1 MSGSR
6 LPESAP
12 LKVGPARNKQFAF
25 WAITIIFLL
34 VCIELACFLVT
45 RFRPDLFD
53 QRELIVAQL
62 GSADFERI
70 QANSASDLLGW
81 DNPAST
87 ITQTKNC
94 AGEEV
99 TSTYSSDRIRLH
111 GRGRPHDA
119 VVLIAGDSFTH
130 GNEVSDQDTY
140 PAQLERILGVPT
152 ANLGVSGYGPD
163 QALLKLETQIEN
175 FPRAKVVILSIG
187 YAGAAYMLNSFRP
200 LVQNPT
206 GRHFGL
212 KPYVGNGTFHEIIGG
227 HPYRSFEAFKG
238 AALSAFDEDYWRRPR
253 PTFPYLESVVKMIFL
268 PSFWVPTLTQITESL
283 GRPHYDLLHRI
294 PSVQSGLRAIYERF
308 MDWSAKRGLP
318 GIVVFIPTDAHDRT
332 SGLTAIAAATADQRR
347 GLTFL
352 NVTIGDGSTYMQQ
365 TGCHPSP
372 AGYRTIARSVA
383 DVARRFVVP

>member
-12 LKVGPARNKQFAF
+12 LNVATARTKQIAF
-25 WAITIIFLL
+25 WAIAITFLL
-34 VCIELACFLVT
+34 VCIEFGCFLVT

-53 QRELIVAQL
+53 QRELILARL
-62 GSADFERI
+62 RSADFERI
-70 QANSASDLLGW
+70 KANSASDLLGW

-94 AGEEV
+94 AGEAV
-99 TSTYSSDRIRLH
+99 NSTYSSDRIRLH
-111 GRGRPHDA
+111 GRGMPHDA
-119 VVLIAGDSFTH
+119 VVLFAGDSFTH

-140 PAQLERILGVPT
+140 PAEFERILGVPT

-163 QALLKLETQIEN
+163 QALLKLESQIKN

-187 YAGAAYMLNSFRP
+187 YGGAAYMLNSFRP
-200 LVQNPT
+200 LVQSPT

-212 KPYVGNGTFHEIIGG
+212 KPYVDDGTFHEIIGG
-227 HPYRSFEAFKG
+227 DPYRSFDAFK
-238 AALSAFDEDYWRRPR
+238 AATLSAFDEDYWRRPR

-294 PSVQSGLRAIYERF
+294 PSVQRGLRTIYERF

-318 GIVVFIPTDAHDRT
+318 GIVVFIPTDAHDRI

-347 GLTFL
+347 GLTFH
-352 NVTIGDGSTYMQQ
+352 NVMIGDGSTYLQR

>member
-81 DNPAST
+81 DNPASV

-175 FPRAKVVILSIG
+175 FPRAKVVILSIA